1 LRICD
6 FNTYAR
12 QEQQIPAY
20 VTALCQ
26 EATYV
31 GAQAP
36 DNLILHTIF
45 FGGGTPSLLSPAQIG
60 AILQSIYDAF
70 AVTAEAEITLEAN
83 PGTVSFGV
91 LQSLRRGINR
101 LSLGSSPNGRSR
113 PLECSIR
120 NGMFPMPSATL
131 ASGALRTPI

>member
-1 LRICD
+1 VHIPFCRHRCAYCD

-20 VTALCQ
+20 VTALGQ
-26 EATYV
+26 EATHV

-36 DNLILHTIF
+36 DHLILHTIF

-60 AILQSIYDAF
+60 AIVQSIYHAF

-83 PGTVSFGV
+83 PGTVSFGG
-91 LQSLRRGINR
+91 LQSLRQSGINR
-101 LSLGSSPNGRSR
+101 LSLGVQSANGRVTAR
-113 PLECSIR
+113 T
-120 NGMFPMPSATL
+120 A
-131 ASGALRTPI
+131 ASHREV